1 MNTNKVPFEQGGKVN
16 TNRIRFTPGP
26 SEPDLLSQRDVA
38 FQLGEYFVRKTDER
52 ICSGGQAEVY
62 PCHSTKDD
70 KQYIAKVYFATT
82 DHLTRIEEMNRVVRD
97 IPCASL
103 PDILEIG
110 HLEDH
115 RLMIVMKRYE
125 NVAAGMYN
133 YELHGQEKKYRQR
146 FLNLVSDLTNA
157 MVHLVDTKIYHADIK
172 PINIMQKRENGVLT
186 NVLIDYGAALFF
198 EQVMDADTEV
208 RLNKSVPTD
217 LFSTG
222 YQAPELLFGKYNKA
236 NEYTDV
242 YSMGISVAEYVA
254 GVYPKIADL
263 SKEESAPEQK
273 EYYKRNKGKGRIVQ
287 GILLPEGFPKDL
299 ERFFEGTLFS
309 DVNNP
314 EKQRERWSLQEI
326 NAWLR
331 FERDGRYQ
339 EAAAMRVGA
348 SQEQAR
354 TAQTGSNIPG
364 DALSR
369 PIYISYSGE
378 RVAIRTVEEMVDA
391 FLEHWTETLGKV
403 MTQTTFPTTFDRLG
417 GDVVEAIRQAGE
429 RMKKEPLKSQ
439 EIFESDVITLFG
451 SQEVKNQLI
460 YRGMRFRNA
469 KELGTY
475 LYATLVVANQKKV
488 LHHIVTYGVARKDK
502 MDDDFTKVMFLFED
516 GKLSQFLSEGH
527 PGFEVDAKAIEC
539 AKVWEDRM
547 NGGQPNKEQN
557 KVQDLVKL
565 YQLSFYLQGVSTYTL
580 EGRIYTDFSALAGK
594 LRQDMRNKD
603 ITRAYA
609 RKNKMYA
616 ADKKMRFDFFA
627 WMQMAEGVVPD
638 KRPGLDALSMSY

>member
-1 MNTNKVPFEQGGKVN
+1 MNTNKVPFEQRGKVN
-16 TNRIRFTPGP
+16 TNRIRFTPDS
-26 SEPDLLSQRDVA
+26 SEPDMPSQRDVA
-38 FQLGEYFVRKTDER
+38 FQLGEYFVRKTEER

-62 PCHSTKDD
+62 PCYSTKVD

-82 DHLTRIEEMNRVVRD
+82 DHLERIEEMNRVVRD
-97 IPCASL
+97 VPCASL

-110 HLEDH
+110 YLEDH
-115 RLMIVMKRYE
+115 RLMIVMERYE
-125 NVAAGMYN
+125 NVAVGMYN
-133 YELHGQEKKYRQR
+133 FELHGQEKNYRQR
-146 FLNLVSDLTNA
+146 FLNLVSDLTKA

-198 EQVMDADTEV
+198 EQVMDADTAV

-263 SKEESAPEQK
+263 SKEESSPQQK
-273 EYYKRNKGKGRIVQ
+273 EYYRRNKEKGRIVQ

-314 EKQRERWSLQEI
+314 EKQKERWSLQEI

-331 FERDGRYQ
+331 LERDGNYQ
-339 EAAAMRVGA
+339 EAADMRVGA

-354 TAQTGSNIPG
+354 PAQTGNNMSG
-364 DALSR
+364 DVLSR

-403 MTQTTFPTTFDRLG
+403 MTQATFPTTFDRLG

-429 RMKKEPLKSQ
+429 GMKKEPQRSQ
-439 EIFESDVITLFG
+439 EIFENDVITLFG
-451 SQEVKNQLI
+451 SQEVKDQLI
-460 YRGMRFRNA
+460 YRGMRFHNA

-475 LYATLVVANQKKV
+475 LYATLVVANQKGV
-488 LHHIVTYGVARKDK
+488 LHHIVNYDLARKEK
-502 MDDDFTKVMFLFED
+502 MDDDFTKVMFLFEN

-527 PGFEVDAKAIEC
+527 LGFEVDTKAIEC
-539 AKVWEDRM
+539 AKIWEARM
-547 NGGQPNKEQN
+547 NSEQPNEEQN

-565 YQLSFYLQGVSTYTL
+565 YQLSFYLQGISTYTL
-580 EGRIYTDFSALAGK
+580 EGKIYTDFSTLAGE
-594 LRQDMRNKD
+594 LRQDMKKKGVNK
-603 ITRAYA
+603 AYA
-609 RKNKMYA
+609 RRNQMYA

-627 WMQMAEGVVPD
+627 WMQMADGVIPD
-638 KRPGLDALSMSY
+638 KRPDLDMLSMSY